1 VIDLGKKKNKN
12 KISFKTIHKDNK
24 ERKQIKLLNFAIL
37 FKKKNMK
44 KKRKAEKKI
53 SSQIPN

>member
-1 VIDLGKKKNKN
+1 VIDLGKKNKN
-12 KISFKTIHKDNK
+12 ENEISFKTIHKDNK
-24 ERKQIKLLNFAIL
+24 ERKKLLNFAIL